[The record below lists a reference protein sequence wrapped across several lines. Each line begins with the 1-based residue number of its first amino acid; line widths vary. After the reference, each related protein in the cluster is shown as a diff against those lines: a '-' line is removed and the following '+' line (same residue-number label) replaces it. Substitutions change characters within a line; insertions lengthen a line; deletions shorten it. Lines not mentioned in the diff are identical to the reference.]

1 MGVRGGASMRMGAAP
16 PSSAPKS
23 LLAASGESES
33 ESDLPRFDGPCGVIH
48 FMIDYVVRLGVTI
61 GNLIYFS
68 ATQVQNTAVLS
79 KVLSG

>member
-33 ESDLPRFDGPCGVIH
+33 ESDLPDLMAR
-48 FMIDYVVRLGVTI
+48 VRGDVPA
-61 GNLIYFS
+61 GGRGS
-68 ATQVQNTAVLS
+68 
-79 KVLSG
+79 